1 MKSNQKLPLFLD
13 DIYPHW
19 KRLNLQGEEI
29 DDDFSVM
36 EEWNGIQECLK
47 TSPFNMKLYIKE
59 MMRQIAFSETTNLC
73 PPSRKA
79 VTKGAPKRKRTTLKV
94 SSAG

>member
-1 MKSNQKLPLFLD
+1 MD

-19 KRLNLQGEEI
+19 KRLCVQREEI

-36 EEWNGIQECLK
+36 EEWNDIQERLK
-47 TSPFNMKLYIKE
+47 TSPYNMKLYIKE
-59 MMRQIAFSETTNLC
+59 MMCQIAFPETTNLC
-73 PPSRKA
+73 PPSKKA

-94 SSAG
+94 SSTGWNPL